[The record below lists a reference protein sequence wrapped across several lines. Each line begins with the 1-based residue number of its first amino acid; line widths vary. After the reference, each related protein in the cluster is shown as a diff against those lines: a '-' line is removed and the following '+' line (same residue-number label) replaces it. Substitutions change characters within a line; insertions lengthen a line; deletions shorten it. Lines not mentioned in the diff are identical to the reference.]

1 MNRLISWAE
10 TTWRTLAKD
19 FSSTEFYIQ
28 VGIVAFAVV
37 FGWMLGA
44 YILHRVKLFRDEP
57 QPGALEDL
65 RRTLYRARAL
75 VQPVSAAIVL
85 GIATLISEASTGEVW
100 LVKAAQGVALIF
112 VLYSFARHL
121 LNNEKIIVLLKWI
134 GLPVAILYSLGWL
147 SDVTQHLDS
156 ISFAVGNIKISV
168 YTILRTVV
176 FGFILFWLG
185 RLSNVTGKRVIRTQQ
200 ALDPGTREVAAK
212 LFEIAVFVV
221 VFLLLLNVVGIDL
234 TALAVFGGALGVGL
248 GFGLQQIASNFISG
262 IIILMD
268 RSLTIGDYIQL
279 EDGRAGTLRELSM
292 RSATLETYDGKDI
305 MVPNEKFIT
314 TSFTNWTHNN
324 KLQRYPI
331 NFQVAYD
338 TDLEAMFPILREV
351 VASHPKVISGDDVAI
366 EFRPD
371 AEIAKFEDSGI
382 NILVEFW
389 MEGID
394 DGEHRVGGDLLL
406 MIWQALKAND
416 IVIPFPQRVV
426 KVTSDSDSRIG
437 DSKIGADKAD

>member
-1 MNRLISWAE
+1 MATALTSV
-10 TTWRTLAKD
+10 
-19 FSSTEFYIQ
+19 EFYLQ
-28 VGIVAFAVV
+28 AGVVAFALVV
-37 FGWMLGA
+37 GWMLGA
-44 YILHRVKLFRDEP
+44 YILKQVRLFREEP
-57 QPGALEDL
+57 DSGVLEDL
-65 RRTLYRARAL
+65 RWTIYRARAL
-75 VQPVSAAIVL
+75 VQPVTAAIVL
-85 GIATLISEASTGEVW
+85 GVATMISETAIGSIW
-100 LVKAAQGVALIF
+100 LVKAAQGIALIF
-112 VLYSFARHL
+112 VVYSLIKHL
-121 LNNEKIIVLLKWI
+121 LQNEKIIALVKWV

-147 SDVTQHLDS
+147 TDVTEHLDS
-156 ISFAVGNIKISV
+156 IAFTVGNIKLSV
-168 YTILRTVV
+168 YTILRTLV
-176 FGFILFWLG
+176 FGFLLFWLG

-200 ALDPGTREVAAK
+200 ALDPGAREVAAK

-221 VFLLLLNVVGIDL
+221 IFLLLLNVMGIDL

-262 IIILMD
+262 IIILLD

-338 TDLEAMFPILREV
+338 TDLEKMFPILREV
-351 VASHPKVISGDDVAI
+351 VASHPKVISGDDVPI
-366 EFRPD
+366 ELRPD
-371 AEIAKFEDSGI
+371 AEIQEFQDSGI

-416 IVIPFPQRVV
+416 IVIPFPQRVITV
-426 KVTSDSDSRIG
+426 NRDSDT
-437 DSKIGADKAD
+437 DEDKLV

>member
-1 MNRLISWAE
+1 M
-10 TTWRTLAKD
+10 
-19 FSSTEFYIQ
+19 
-28 VGIVAFAVV
+28 AFAVG
-37 FGWMLGA
+37 FGWILGA
-44 YILHRVKLFRDEP
+44 YIFHRVKLFRDEP

-100 LVKAAQGVALIF
+100 LVKAAQGVALIS
-112 VLYSFARHL
+112 VLYSFAKHL

-234 TALAVFGGALGVGL
+234 TALAVFGGALG
-248 GFGLQQIASNFISG
+248 FGLQQIASNFISG

-268 RSLTIGDYIQL
+268 RNFTICDCIQ
-279 EDGRAGTLRELSM
+279 RE
-292 RSATLETYDGKDI
+292 
-305 MVPNEKFIT
+305 F
-314 TSFTNWTHNN
+314 
-324 KLQRYPI
+324 
-331 NFQVAYD
+331 
-338 TDLEAMFPILREV
+338 
-351 VASHPKVISGDDVAI
+351 VASHPKVIA
-366 EFRPD
+366 
-371 AEIAKFEDSGI
+371 AMK
-382 NILVEFW
+382 
-389 MEGID
+389 
-394 DGEHRVGGDLLL
+394 
-406 MIWQALKAND
+406 
-416 IVIPFPQRVV
+416 
-426 KVTSDSDSRIG
+426 
-437 DSKIGADKAD
+437 

>member
-1 MNRLISWAE
+1 MKSLIERAE
-10 TTWRTLAKD
+10 IRWKAIATEL
-19 FSSTEFYIQ
+19 SSTEFYVQ
-28 VGIVAFAVV
+28 VGIVAVAIVA
-37 FGWMLGA
+37 GWMLGA
-44 YILHRVKLFRDEP
+44 YILKRVRLFRDEP
-57 QPGALEDL
+57 KPGGFEDL
-65 RRTLYRARAL
+65 RWTFYRARAL
-75 VQPVSAAIVL
+75 VQPVTAAIVL
-85 GIATLISEASTGEVW
+85 GIATLISESSTGEIW

-112 VLYSFARHL
+112 VVYSLAKHL
-121 LNNEKIIVLLKWI
+121 LQNETIIVLLKWV

-147 SDVTQHLDS
+147 NDVTQHLDS
-156 ISFAVGNIKISV
+156 IAFTVGNIKISV
-168 YTILRTVV
+168 YTIFRTLV
-176 FGFILFWLG
+176 FGLILFWIG

-200 ALDPGTREVAAK
+200 ALDAGTREVAAK

-324 KLQRYPI
+324 GLQRYPI
-331 NFQVAYD
+331 NFQFAYD
-338 TDLEAMFPILREV
+338 TDLEKMFPILRDV

-371 AEIAKFEDSGI
+371 AEIAKFEESGI

-394 DGEHRVGGDLLL
+394 DGEHRVGGDLML
-406 MIWQALKAND
+406 MIWQTLKANG

-426 KVTSDSDSRIG
+426 RVTG
-437 DSKIGADKAD
+437 DSKLT

>member
-1 MNRLISWAE
+1 MNSLIEKADNTWASIE
-10 TTWRTLAKD
+10 TALT
-19 FSSTEFYIQ
+19 SVEFYLQ
-28 VGIVAFAVV
+28 VGVVAFAVV
-37 FGWMLGA
+37 VGWMLGA
-44 YILHRVKLFRDEP
+44 YILKRVRLFREEP
-57 QPGALEDL
+57 DSGVLEDL
-65 RRTLYRARAL
+65 RWTIYRARAL
-75 VQPVSAAIVL
+75 VQPVTAAIVL
-85 GIATLISEASTGEVW
+85 GVATVISEAAIGSIW
-100 LVKAAQGVALIF
+100 LVKAAQGIALIF
-112 VLYSFARHL
+112 VVYSLITHL
-121 LNNEKIIVLLKWI
+121 LQNDKIIALVKWV

-147 SDVTQHLDS
+147 NDVTDHLDS
-156 ISFAVGNIKISV
+156 IAFTVGNIKLSV
-168 YTILRTVV
+168 YTILRTLV
-176 FGFILFWLG
+176 FGFLLFWLG

-200 ALDPGTREVAAK
+200 ALDPGAREVAAK

-221 VFLLLLNVVGIDL
+221 IFLLLLNVMGIDL

-262 IIILMD
+262 IIILLD

-338 TDLEAMFPILREV
+338 TDLDKLFPILREV
-351 VASHPKVISGDDVAI
+351 VASHPKVISGDDVPI
-366 EFRPD
+366 ELRPD
-371 AEIAKFEDSGI
+371 AEIQEFQDSGI

-406 MIWQALKAND
+406 MIWQALKANN
-416 IVIPFPQRVV
+416 IVIPFPQRVI
-426 KVTSDSDSRIG
+426 KVTRDSDIEE
-437 DSKIGADKAD
+437 DKPV

>member
-1 MNRLISWAE
+1 MNSLIEKADNTWASIE
-10 TTWRTLAKD
+10 TALT
-19 FSSTEFYIQ
+19 SVEFYLQ
-28 VGIVAFAVV
+28 VGVVAFAVV
-37 FGWMLGA
+37 VGWMLGA
-44 YILHRVKLFRDEP
+44 YILKRVRLFREEP
-57 QPGALEDL
+57 DSGVLEDL
-65 RRTLYRARAL
+65 RWTIYRARAL
-75 VQPVSAAIVL
+75 VQPVTAAIVL
-85 GIATLISEASTGEVW
+85 GVATVISEAAIGSIW
-100 LVKAAQGVALIF
+100 LVKAAQGIALIF
-112 VLYSFARHL
+112 VVYSLITHL
-121 LNNEKIIVLLKWI
+121 LQNDKIIALVKWV

-147 SDVTQHLDS
+147 NDVTDHLDS
-156 ISFAVGNIKISV
+156 IAFTVGNIKLSV
-168 YTILRTVV
+168 YTILRTLV
-176 FGFILFWLG
+176 FGFLLFWLG

-200 ALDPGTREVAAK
+200 ALDPGAREVAAK

-221 VFLLLLNVVGIDL
+221 IFLLLLNVMGIDL

-262 IIILMD
+262 IIILLD

-338 TDLEAMFPILREV
+338 TDLDKLFPVLREV
-351 VASHPKVISGDDVAI
+351 VASHPKVISGDDVPI
-366 EFRPD
+366 ELRPD
-371 AEIAKFEDSGI
+371 AEIQEFQDSGI

-406 MIWQALKAND
+406 MIWQALKANN
-416 IVIPFPQRVV
+416 IVIPFPQRVI
-426 KVTSDSDSRIG
+426 KVTRDSDIEE
-437 DSKIGADKAD
+437 DKPV

>member
-10 TTWRTLAKD
+10 TTWRTLTKD

-44 YILHRVKLFRDEP
+44 YILHRVKLFREEP

-85 GIATLISEASTGEVW
+85 GIATLISESSTGEVW

-112 VLYSFARHL
+112 VLYSFAKHL
-121 LNNEKIIVLLKWI
+121 LQNEKMIVLLKWI
-134 GLPVAILYSLGWL
+134 GLPVAVLYSIGWL
-147 SDVTQHLDS
+147 SDVTEHLDG
-156 ISFAVGNIKISV
+156 IAFTVGNIKLSV
-168 YTILRTVV
+168 YTILRTLV

-338 TDLEAMFPILREV
+338 TDLEKLFPILREV
-351 VASHPKVISGDDVAI
+351 VASHPKVISGDEVAI

-371 AEIAKFEDSGI
+371 AEIEKFEDSGVK
-382 NILVEFW
+382 ILVEFW

-406 MIWQALKAND
+406 MIWQTLKAND

-426 KVTSDSDSRIG
+426 KVTRDSDSRIG
-437 DSKIGADKAD
+437 ADKID

>member
-1 MNRLISWAE
+1 MNSLIEKADNTWASIE
-10 TTWRTLAKD
+10 TALT
-19 FSSTEFYIQ
+19 SVEFYLQ
-28 VGIVAFAVV
+28 VGVVAFAVIV
-37 FGWMLGA
+37 GWMLGA
-44 YILHRVKLFRDEP
+44 YILKRVRLFREEP
-57 QPGALEDL
+57 DSGVLEDL
-65 RRTLYRARAL
+65 RWTIYRARAL
-75 VQPVSAAIVL
+75 VQPVTAAIVL
-85 GIATLISEASTGEVW
+85 GVATVISEAAIGSIW
-100 LVKAAQGVALIF
+100 LVKAAQGIALIF
-112 VLYSFARHL
+112 VVYSLITHL
-121 LNNEKIIVLLKWI
+121 LQNDKIIALVKWV

-147 SDVTQHLDS
+147 NDVTDHLDS
-156 ISFAVGNIKISV
+156 IAFTVGNIKLSV
-168 YTILRTVV
+168 YTILRTLV
-176 FGFILFWLG
+176 FGFLLFWLG

-200 ALDPGTREVAAK
+200 ALDPGAREVAAK

-221 VFLLLLNVVGIDL
+221 IFLLLLNVMGIDL

-262 IIILMD
+262 IIILLD

-338 TDLEAMFPILREV
+338 TDLDKLFPILREV
-351 VASHPKVISGDDVAI
+351 VASHPKVISGDDVPI
-366 EFRPD
+366 ELRPD
-371 AEIAKFEDSGI
+371 AEIQEFQDSGI

-406 MIWQALKAND
+406 MIWQALKANN
-416 IVIPFPQRVV
+416 IVIPFPQRVI
-426 KVTSDSDSRIG
+426 KVTRDSDIEE
-437 DSKIGADKAD
+437 DKPV

>member
-121 LNNEKIIVLLKWI
+121 LNIEKIIVLLKWI

-176 FGFILFWLG
+176 FGFILF
-185 RLSNVTGKRVIRTQQ
+185 
-200 ALDPGTREVAAK
+200 
-212 LFEIAVFVV
+212 
-221 VFLLLLNVVGIDL
+221 
-234 TALAVFGGALGVGL
+234 
-248 GFGLQQIASNFISG
+248 
-262 IIILMD
+262 
-268 RSLTIGDYIQL
+268 
-279 EDGRAGTLRELSM
+279 
-292 RSATLETYDGKDI
+292 
-305 MVPNEKFIT
+305 
-314 TSFTNWTHNN
+314 
-324 KLQRYPI
+324 
-331 NFQVAYD
+331 
-338 TDLEAMFPILREV
+338 
-351 VASHPKVISGDDVAI
+351 
-366 EFRPD
+366 
-371 AEIAKFEDSGI
+371 
-382 NILVEFW
+382 
-389 MEGID
+389 
-394 DGEHRVGGDLLL
+394 
-406 MIWQALKAND
+406 
-416 IVIPFPQRVV
+416 
-426 KVTSDSDSRIG
+426 
-437 DSKIGADKAD
+437 

>member
-1 MNRLISWAE
+1 MNRLVAWSEAKWQSIA
-10 TTWRTLAKD
+10 TTL
-19 FSSTEFYIQ
+19 SGTEFYVQ
-28 VGIVAFAVV
+28 VGIVAVAVIV
-37 FGWMLGA
+37 GWMLGA
-44 YILHRVKLFRDEP
+44 YIIQRVKLFRDEP
-57 QPGALEDL
+57 QPGPLEDL
-65 RRTLYRARAL
+65 RGTLHRAAAL
-75 VQPVSAAIVL
+75 VQPVSAAVVL
-85 GIATLISEASTGEVW
+85 GIATLISESSIGAIW

-112 VLYSFARHL
+112 VVYSLAKHL
-121 LNNEKIIVLLKWI
+121 LNNEKMIVLLKWI

-147 SDVTQHLDS
+147 TDVTEHLDG
-156 ISFAVGNIKISV
+156 IAFTVGNIKLSV

-176 FGFILFWLG
+176 FGFILFWIG

-221 VFLLLLNVVGIDL
+221 IFLLLLNVMGIDL

-262 IIILMD
+262 IIILLD

-331 NFQVAYD
+331 NFQVSYD
-338 TDLEAMFPILREV
+338 TDLDVLFPILRDV

-371 AEIAKFEDSGI
+371 AEIEKFEDSGI
-382 NILVEFW
+382 KILVEFW

-406 MIWQALKAND
+406 MIWQALKANG

-426 KVTSDSDSRIG
+426 RVTG
-437 DSKIGADKAD
+437 DSKIGADKIDGD

>member
-1 MNRLISWAE
+1 MNSLIEKADNTWASIE
-10 TTWRTLAKD
+10 TALT
-19 FSSTEFYIQ
+19 SVEFYLQ
-28 VGIVAFAVV
+28 VGVVAFAVV
-37 FGWMLGA
+37 VGWMLGA
-44 YILHRVKLFRDEP
+44 YILKRVRLFREEP
-57 QPGALEDL
+57 DSGVLEDL
-65 RRTLYRARAL
+65 RWTIYRARAL
-75 VQPVSAAIVL
+75 VQPVTAAIVL
-85 GIATLISEASTGEVW
+85 GVATVISEAAIGSIW
-100 LVKAAQGVALIF
+100 LVKAAQGIALIF
-112 VLYSFARHL
+112 VVYSLITHL
-121 LNNEKIIVLLKWI
+121 LQNDKIIALVKWV

-147 SDVTQHLDS
+147 NDVTDHLDS
-156 ISFAVGNIKISV
+156 IAFTVGNIKLSV
-168 YTILRTVV
+168 YTILRTLV
-176 FGFILFWLG
+176 FGFLLFWLG

-200 ALDPGTREVAAK
+200 ALDPGAREVAAK

-221 VFLLLLNVVGIDL
+221 IFLLLLNVMGIDL

-262 IIILMD
+262 IIILLD

-338 TDLEAMFPILREV
+338 TDLDKLFPILREV
-351 VASHPKVISGDDVAI
+351 VASHPKVISGDDVPI
-366 EFRPD
+366 ELRPD
-371 AEIAKFEDSGI
+371 AEIQEFQDSGI

-406 MIWQALKAND
+406 MIWQALKANN
-416 IVIPFPQRVV
+416 IVIPFPQRVIT
-426 KVTSDSDSRIG
+426 VTRDSDIEE
-437 DSKIGADKAD
+437 DKLV